1 MELVMEQIKERTI
14 ANEKNR
20 LFRFIRKRV
29 NNLEDAEDILQ
40 DVLFQFVSAFETI
53 QSIES
58 ATSWLF
64 TVARN
69 KIIDRYRKKNLK
81 IRQSGTNTA
90 EGEEVLTLEEVLP
103 DLGGSP
109 EEEYFRRVIWEEI
122 NEALDELPA
131 NQRQVFVM
139 HEFEE
144 KSFKEISQFTGEGIN
159 TLLSRKRYA
168 IQFLRKRLRTLYEEL

>member
-1 MELVMEQIKERTI
+1 MDLVMEQIKESTI
-14 ANEKNR
+14 KKEQNR

-29 NNLEDAEDILQ
+29 NSLEDAEDILQ
-40 DVLFQFVSAFETI
+40 DVLFQFISGFDTI
-53 QSIES
+53 RSIES

-64 TVARN
+64 RVARN
-69 KIIDRYRKKNLK
+69 RIIDRYRKKGLK
-81 IRQSGTNTA
+81 IQQSSTNL
-90 EGEEVLTLEEVLP
+90 EGDEVLTLEEVLP
-103 DLGGSP
+103 NLGGSP
-109 EEEYFRRVIWEEI
+109 EEEYFRQLIWEEI

-144 KSFKEISQFTGEGIN
+144 KSFKEISEITGEGIN

-168 IQFLRKRLRTLYEEL
+168 IQFLRKRLRALYEEL